1 MSLSA
6 QLVNL
11 FNTEPAAGAK
21 DRRAAN
27 TGAAPEEARAAGA
40 AADIPRL
47 NHPED
52 KIPQSS
58 PETGEATEDIS
69 AKNRAAVATSSS
81 ATVPGN
87 DLWARIAGTFS
98 PALVRVLTSLLIV
111 ALCLWMGAGIV
122 NVVLDLRQSLSSGWA
137 GVAERA
143 IIDALIMLALL
154 EVIRTLQA
162 YLKLGRVRVTF
173 ILDTALVVLIGEL
186 MGLWFKEYAP
196 EKVLLGLGVIVTL
209 VALRIVTARFSPER
223 GGEPA

>member
-21 DRRAAN
+21 NRKAAN
-27 TGAAPEEARAAGA
+27 TGAAPEDARDAWA
-40 AADIPRL
+40 AADIPL
-47 NHPED
+47 ITHPED

-58 PETGEATEDIS
+58 PEFGEAENIS
-69 AKNRAAVATSSS
+69 AKSRAAIETSSS
-81 ATVPGN
+81 PATVPGN
-87 DLWARIAGTFS
+87 DLWARIADTLS

-111 ALCLWMGAGIV
+111 ALCLWMSAGIV

-143 IIDALIMLALL
+143 IIDTLIMLALL

-186 MGLWFKEYAP
+186 MGLWFKEYSP

-209 VALRIVTARFSPER
+209 VVLRIVTARFSPER
-223 GGEPA
+223 GSEGA

>member
-1 MSLSA
+1 M
-6 QLVNL
+6 
-11 FNTEPAAGAK
+11 
-21 DRRAAN
+21 AN
-27 TGAAPEEARAAGA
+27 ILRMNGTAE
-40 AADIPRL
+40 
-47 NHPED
+47 
-52 KIPQSS
+52 KIPS
-58 PETGEATEDIS
+58 PEIESPPAP
-69 AKNRAAVATSSS
+69 AN
-81 ATVPGN
+81 
-87 DLWARIAGTFS
+87 RIAREGIAMKTTHVPAIDDNDFWLHIADRFY
-98 PALVRVLTSLLIV
+98 PALVRVLTGLLIV

-122 NVVLDLRQSLSSGWA
+122 NVVLDLRQSFSSDWA

-143 IIDALIMLALL
+143 IIDTLIMLALL

-209 VALRIVTARFSPER
+209 VALRIATARFSPER

>member
-27 TGAAPEEARAAGA
+27 TGAAPEDTRDAGA
-40 AADIPRL
+40 AADIPRIT
-47 NHPED
+47 HPED

-69 AKNRAAVATSSS
+69 AKSRAAIETSSS
-81 ATVPGN
+81 STVPGN
-87 DLWARIAGTFS
+87 SLWARIADTLS
-98 PALVRVLTSLLIV
+98 PALVRVLTSLLIL
-111 ALCLWMGAGIV
+111 ALCLWMCAGSV